1 MQDLKRVI
9 QNTNMSELSAVR
21 TAAMCLLSFAAFLRF
36 DEMSKLNCSD
46 VKLYEDRMALKIRE
60 SKTDQYRQ
68 GDEVLVAVTGTE
80 TCPVK
85 IVRRYVELGSLGLSS
100 QEPFFRGI
108 VVTKRGQA
116 LRRHGRLSYARSREL
131 IREALQKAGLDVQ
144 MYGLHSLRAGGA
156 TGAANAG
163 VPDRAFKKHG
173 RWRSEGAK
181 DGYVK
186 DSTEY
191 RLSVSKKLGL

>member
-68 GDEVLVAVTGTE
+68 WG
-80 TCPVK
+80 
-85 IVRRYVELGSLGLSS
+85 
-100 QEPFFRGI
+100 
-108 VVTKRGQA
+108 
-116 LRRHGRLSYARSREL
+116 
-131 IREALQKAGLDVQ
+131 
-144 MYGLHSLRAGGA
+144 
-156 TGAANAG
+156 
-163 VPDRAFKKHG
+163 
-173 RWRSEGAK
+173 
-181 DGYVK
+181 
-186 DSTEY
+186 
-191 RLSVSKKLGL
+191 